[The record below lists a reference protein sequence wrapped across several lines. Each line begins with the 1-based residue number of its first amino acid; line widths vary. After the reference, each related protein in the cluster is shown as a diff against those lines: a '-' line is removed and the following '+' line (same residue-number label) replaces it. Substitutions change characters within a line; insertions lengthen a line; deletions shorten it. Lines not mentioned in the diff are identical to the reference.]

1 MIIMVLLP
9 DVDTGSCPKFWF
21 RIFHELRSHIT
32 HIYLMPKTQ
41 DSPDYW
47 NLAVLRPPK
56 TYPLVITNIAME
68 AMALIEIDGSPTNSM
83 VILTMAM

>member
-1 MIIMVLLP
+1 
-9 DVDTGSCPKFWF
+9 
-21 RIFHELRSHIT
+21 
-32 HIYLMPKTQ
+32 MPKTQ
-41 DSPDYW
+41 DCPDYW